1 MKEIN
6 VEFVNANYPTGYKV
20 EKEFLLYDETTKLPY
35 LSESSRLKC
44 LILAFCT
51 KGEITYTVDT
61 VEHKAGPGDVLII
74 SEGQVMGNY
83 KASEDCNG
91 TCLVLSYEFFQE
103 IVTGIRELSALFLF
117 ARRHPVFH
125 IEEKQIRQL
134 QAYMHT
140 IKEKIIDTGHR
151 FRREMVSSIIKVLIY
166 DMCNII
172 YRVQQVG
179 NENCTR
185 AEAIFADFI
194 KMVEKDFR
202 HERRVGWYANEL
214 NITPKYLSETIKA
227 ISQRTPSDWIEYY
240 VMLEIRV
247 LLKNSRMSIKEI
259 AEVMHFPNQS
269 FLGKYFKEN
278 YGMSPSQYRRS

>member
-61 VEHKAGPGDVLII
+61 VEHTAGPGDVLII

-125 IEEKQIRQL
+125 VDEKLIGQL
-134 QAYMHT
+134 QAYMRT
-140 IKEKIIDTGHR
+140 IKEKISDTNHR
-151 FRREMVSSIIKVLIY
+151 FRREMVSSLLKVLIY

-179 NENCTR
+179 TENCTR

-194 KMVEKDFR
+194 KLVEKEFR